1 MLPEYLSQ
9 VKKLVL
15 NKIHISIGNSNL
27 IEDAMSYSALANSKM
42 IRAGLV
48 FASSE
53 TNNNLHKDS
62 VITMAAAVE
71 LMHTYSLIHDDLPCM
86 DDDDLRRNQPSS
98 HIKYG
103 EANAVLAG
111 DALQALAYEII
122 CEDSY
127 LDDSEKVC
135 SIKILSKACGKNGMV
150 YGQYLDIENENNKDI
165 DQNMLDEIHKLKTG
179 KLIECSVMLGQ
190 IGSDFKK
197 DSINLLESFSKYI
210 GLAFQITDDILDIT
224 QSEEILGKNKNSDIK
239 NNKITYIDI
248 LGLDGA
254 KNKAKELTELAINT
268 LETFDI
274 AGKDRLMDISKYL
287 ISRQNWWKFL
297 RKFQKI
303 NH

>member
-62 VITMAAAVE
+62 IITMAAAVE

-150 YGQYLDIENENNKDI
+150 YGQHLDIENENNKDI

-287 ISRQNWWKFL
+287 ISRQN
-297 RKFQKI
+297 
-303 NH
+303 

>member
-48 FASSE
+48 CASSE

-287 ISRQNWWKFL
+287 ISRQN
-297 RKFQKI
+297 
-303 NH
+303 

>member
-150 YGQYLDIENENNKDI
+150 YGQYLDIENENNKVI

-197 DSINLLESFSKYI
+197 DSINSLESFSKYI

-287 ISRQNWWKFL
+287 ISRQN
-297 RKFQKI
+297 
-303 NH
+303 

>member
-274 AGKDRLMDISKYL
+274 ARKDRLMDISKYL
-287 ISRQNWWKFL
+287 ISRQN
-297 RKFQKI
+297 
-303 NH
+303 

>member
-71 LMHTYSLIHDDLPCM
+71 LMHIYSLIHDDLPCM

-287 ISRQNWWKFL
+287 ISRQN
-297 RKFQKI
+297 
-303 NH
+303 

>member
-165 DQNMLDEIHKLKTG
+165 NQNMLDEIHKLKTG

-190 IGSDFKK
+190 IGSDLKK

-254 KNKAKELTELAINT
+254 KNKAKELIELAINT

-287 ISRQNWWKFL
+287 ISRQN
-297 RKFQKI
+297 
-303 NH
+303 

>member
-274 AGKDRLMDISKYL
+274 AGKDKLMDISKYL
-287 ISRQNWWKFL
+287 ISRQN
-297 RKFQKI
+297 
-303 NH
+303 

>member
-150 YGQYLDIENENNKDI
+150 YGQYLDIKNENNKDI

-274 AGKDRLMDISKYL
+274 AGKDRLMDISEYL
-287 ISRQNWWKFL
+287 ISRQN
-297 RKFQKI
+297 
-303 NH
+303 

>member
-127 LDDSEKVC
+127 LDDNEKVC
-135 SIKILSKACGKNGMV
+135 SIKILSEACGKNGMV

-254 KNKAKELTELAINT
+254 KNKAKELTELAINN

-287 ISRQNWWKFL
+287 ISRQN
-297 RKFQKI
+297 
-303 NH
+303 

>member
-150 YGQYLDIENENNKDI
+150 YGQYLDIENENNKVI

-287 ISRQNWWKFL
+287 ISRQN
-297 RKFQKI
+297 
-303 NH
+303 